1 MPDSLPPPS
10 WGSAPFD
17 ERDLDAV
24 LSGETADI
32 ADALRPV
39 ADTLAALRAPGV
51 PAELSGEAAV
61 MAEFRAL
68 GRGDAARPAVPATT
82 LQLPVIPAV
91 RPLGRA
97 ARHRGRR
104 RAASRARRQAVA
116 LIGIAVTVI
125 VLAVAFAGNN
135 LLGPMGRAST
145 ASRSSARPAEGDP
158 ASPGLQAR
166 GAVTERPSPARSAH
180 ATPSRPSPSPSSSSP
195 GPGTMCRAYFGYL
208 GHREPPGSWPAE
220 SPLLRELSQ
229 LAGGLSRV
237 PGYCGP
243 YLRDWFPYGG
253 RGSWQRYP
261 GAYLGTGDQGNQ
273 PQERGPGQPGQDGPG
288 PGYDGGRAH

>member
-1 MPDSLPPPS
+1 MPDSLPPLS

-24 LSGETADI
+24 LSGGTADI

-51 PAELSGEAAV
+51 PAELSGETAV

-68 GRGDAARPAVPATT
+68 RRGDAARPAVPATT

-91 RPLGRA
+91 RPPGRA

-104 RAASRARRQAVA
+104 RAASRVRRRAVA
-116 LIGIAVTVI
+116 LVGIAAAVI

-135 LLGPMGRAST
+135 LLGPMERAST
-145 ASRSSARPAEGDP
+145 VSRSSARPAESDP

-166 GAVTERPSPARSAH
+166 GAVTEPPSPAGSAR
-180 ATPSRPSPSPSSSSP
+180 ATPSRPSPSSSSP
-195 GPGTMCRAYFGYL
+195 APGTMCRAYFGYL

-229 LAGGLSRV
+229 RAGGLSRV

-243 YLRDWFPYGG
+243 YLGDWFPYGG

-273 PQERGPGQPGQDGPG
+273 AQERGPGQPGQDGPG
-288 PGYDGGRAH
+288 PGYDGIRAR